1 MSNVILPTLYTL
13 GVDQFNQEYNYTNV
27 LRYILSSLLKSSLT
41 TSKELAEYLDTSVRQ
56 AQRYIFNNFKADKVI
71 TFNLDTIGEILE
83 YLGISYSGLFSQV
96 EYFISGEYAGVCY
109 DDSLQPIYYTSLD
122 FDKSKYDLEELRR
135 TLITLRKNKYY
146 DITDAQRSVLLTD
159 LTRYP
164 SIFIK
169 EVNQHI
175 R

>member
-1 MSNVILPTLYTL
+1 MDDDRILELTSNIEKTL
-13 GVDQFNQEYNYTNV
+13 G
-27 LRYILSSLLKSSLT
+27 
-41 TSKELAEYLDTSVRQ
+41 KE
-56 AQRYIFNNFKADKVI
+56 NFATI
-71 TFNLDTIGEILE
+71 SDTIGEILE

-109 DDSLQPIYYTSLD
+109 DDSLQPIYYTSSD
-122 FDKSKYDLEELRR
+122 FNKSEYDLKELKR

>member
-1 MSNVILPTLYTL
+1 MNSEVH
-13 GVDQFNQEYNYTNV
+13 VVQV
-27 LRYILSSLLKSSLT
+27 LKSE
-41 TSKELAEYLDTSVRQ
+41 KGK
-56 AQRYIFNNFKADKVI
+56 N
-71 TFNLDTIGEILE
+71 TIL
-83 YLGISYSGLFSQV
+83 YYYCYNTQV

-109 DDSLQPIYYTSLD
+109 DDSLQPIYYSSSD
-122 FDKSKYDLEELRR
+122 FDKSECDLEELKR

>member
-71 TFNLDTIGEILE
+71 TFNLDTIG
-83 YLGISYSGLFSQV
+83 
-96 EYFISGEYAGVCY
+96 
-109 DDSLQPIYYTSLD
+109 
-122 FDKSKYDLEELRR
+122 
-135 TLITLRKNKYY
+135 
-146 DITDAQRSVLLTD
+146 
-159 LTRYP
+159 
-164 SIFIK
+164 
-169 EVNQHI
+169 
-175 R
+175 